1 MTPQRPRPLRE
12 ASDWLLAPEASTL
25 GQMFPD
31 DPGDPLLGVWCPG
44 LTGCLGGLF
53 CLCPPW
59 GFCWWEALAGRRV
72 GGVSVIR
79 VLLALCW
86 ATVGQRAPLYH
97 SPWLAA
103 GSELLPSLGLRCR
116 PWLLPRWA
124 SEWRQHPR
132 VASPGGQHRLF

>member
-1 MTPQRPRPLRE
+1 M
-12 ASDWLLAPEASTL
+12 
-25 GQMFPD
+25 
-31 DPGDPLLGVWCPG
+31 
-44 LTGCLGGLF
+44 
-53 CLCPPW
+53 
-59 GFCWWEALAGRRV
+59 
-72 GGVSVIR
+72 SVIR